1 MAEGFADMCWDKVEG
16 EERIDSETDTD
27 DEHQVLLDTHAW

>member
-1 MAEGFADMCWDKVEG
+1 MAEGFADTCWDEVEG

-27 DEHQVLLDTHAW
+27 DEYQVLDITHA